1 VSKKKEANII
11 SWKIVVD
18 EANNL
23 ITEIKQFPEDKVEE
37 IFKEDSSIIKA
48 ILRNAKA
55 VLEPLH
61 NELQKYL
68 KRL

>member
-1 VSKKKEANII
+1 MKKKKEANLI
-11 SWKIVVD
+11 SWKIVID
-18 EANNL
+18 ETNNL

-37 IFKEDSSIIKA
+37 IFKEDSSIIRA
-48 ILRNAKA
+48 ILRNTRA

-68 KRL
+68 RRL

>member
-1 VSKKKEANII
+1 VKKKKEANLI
-11 SWKIVVD
+11 SWKIVID
-18 EANNL
+18 ETNNL

-37 IFKEDSSIIKA
+37 IFKEDSSIIRA

-68 KRL
+68 RRL

>member
-1 VSKKKEANII
+1 MKKKKEANLI
-11 SWKIVVD
+11 SWKIVID
-18 EANNL
+18 ETNNL

-37 IFKEDSSIIKA
+37 IFKEDSSIIRA
-48 ILRNAKA
+48 ILRNARA

-68 KRL
+68 RRL

>member
-1 VSKKKEANII
+1 VKKKKEANLI
-11 SWKIVVD
+11 SWKIVID
-18 EANNL
+18 ETNNL

-37 IFKEDSSIIKA
+37 IFKEDSSIIRA
-48 ILRNAKA
+48 ILRNARA

-68 KRL
+68 RRL